1 METIGIVIICTLL
14 VLTFLCAAMSSILSV
29 LKDIVKALSIYI
41 EKEAEIIEILL
52 GGEEDGNQAEKEDT
66 NQELRLKDEYQLP

>member
-1 METIGIVIICTLL
+1 METNGIVILCTLL
-14 VLTFLCAAMSSILSV
+14 VLTFLCAAMSTILSV

-52 GGEEDGNQAEKEDT
+52 GGEEDGAKKEDT

>member
-1 METIGIVIICTLL
+1 M
-14 VLTFLCAAMSSILSV
+14 LTFLCAAMSNILSV
-29 LKDIVKALSIYI
+29 LKDIAKALSIYI

-52 GGEEDGNQAEKEDT
+52 GDEEDGNQAEKEDT